1 MGSFV
6 TNHDESG
13 CPILSPCFGER
24 VGSRTG
30 DWRLTTGNWPLDTG
44 HCIVIRMKLLIALLL
59 SAPMLFAAD
68 FAGIWVSSVKQPDG
82 HTDREV
88 LVLQQSGNQLTG
100 KSERPWGNFTISES
114 KIDGSRF
121 ELKAKTDD
129 GYNISMEG
137 ALEGDKLRFTVHEPN
152 HKPYVV
158 TAVRAAT
165 DPFTVKDVIPPPA
178 IKDLAPNGLAKTPPM
193 GWNSWNLF
201 AGKIDDKTVREMADA
216 LVSSGMRDAGY
227 IYLNIDD
234 TWEGDRDA
242 NGVIHTNNKFP
253 DMKALA
259 DYVHSK
265 GLKFGIYSS
274 PGPYTC
280 AGYEGSYAHEAQDAK
295 TYAEWGVDYLKYDW
309 CSASRLYKDSD
320 MRAVYQKMGDA
331 LRATNR
337 PIVYSLCQYGHEN
350 VWAWGDKVGGNLWR
364 TTGDINDTYKRMM
377 EIVDTQS
384 AIARFAGPGHWN
396 DPDMLEIGNGGM
408 TTDEYRTHMSL
419 WAIFAAPLLAGN
431 DVRGMTDDTKSI
443 LLNKEVIAV
452 DQDPMGA
459 QGHLA
464 QTAGDTQYYARPLN
478 NGDMALVVVNRANA
492 SSTVKIPWGE
502 MHIAQGTKVRDLW
515 KHEDLTANDGQSF
528 TVPAH
533 GSLMF
538 RMKAPQ

>member
-1 MGSFV
+1 MRYLIAF
-6 TNHDESG
+6 
-13 CPILSPCFGER
+13 IALSLFAP
-24 VGSRTG
+24 
-30 DWRLTTGNWPLDTG
+30 
-44 HCIVIRMKLLIALLL
+44 LLIAADL
-59 SAPMLFAAD
+59 S
-68 FAGIWVSSVKQPDG
+68 GIWVSSIKQPDG

-100 KSERPWGNFTISES
+100 KIERPWGSF
-114 KIDGSRF
+114 KIEPGPVEGNHFSVT
-121 ELKAKTDD
+121 AATDD
-129 GYNISMEG
+129 GYKVG
-137 ALEGDKLRFTVHEPN
+137 YAGTLEGDKLHVTIQEPN
-152 HKPYVV
+152 HKPYELVAARSTSDPFRIANV
-158 TAVRAAT
+158 IQPPAVR
-165 DPFTVKDVIPPPA
+165 
-178 IKDLAPNGLAKTPPM
+178 DLPPNGLAKTPPM

-216 LVSSGMRDAGY
+216 LVTSGMRDAGY

-280 AGYEGSYAHEAQDAK
+280 AGYEGSYGHEVQDAK
-295 TYAEWGVDYLKYDW
+295 TYAGWGVDYLKYDW
-309 CSASRLYKDSD
+309 CSASRLYPDSA
-320 MRAVYQKMGDA
+320 MRPVYQKMAEA
-331 LRATNR
+331 LSATNR
-337 PIVYSLCQYGHEN
+337 PIVFSLCQYGRDN
-350 VWAWGDKVGGNLWR
+350 VWEWAPKTGGNLWR

-384 AIARFAGPGHWN
+384 EIAKFAGPGHWN

-419 WAIFAAPLLAGN
+419 WAVFAAPLLAGN
-431 DVRGMTDDTKSI
+431 DVRGMTDETKSI

-452 DQDPMGA
+452 DQDPLGV
-459 QGHLA
+459 QGRK
-464 QTAGDTQYYARPLN
+464 TGKTGDVEFYSRLLN
-478 NGDMALVVVNRANA
+478 NGDAAVVLVNRADA
-492 SSTVKIPWGE
+492 STTFKVPWNE
-502 MHIAQGTKVRDLW
+502 MHIAEGAKVRDLW
-515 KHEDLTANDGQSF
+515 KHEDFSVTADQSF
-528 TVPAH
+528 SIPAH

-538 RMKAPQ
+538 RMKMKPE

>member
-1 MGSFV
+1 
-6 TNHDESG
+6 
-13 CPILSPCFGER
+13 
-24 VGSRTG
+24 
-30 DWRLTTGNWPLDTG
+30 
-44 HCIVIRMKLLIALLL
+44 MKHLLLILLIAP
-59 SAPMLFAAD
+59 SLFAAD
-68 FAGIWVSSVKQPDG
+68 FSGIWVSSVKQPDG

-88 LVLQQSGNQLTG
+88 LVLKQTGNQLTG
-100 KSERPWGNFTISES
+100 RVERPWGTLDIQQGTVTGDRFTIT
-114 KIDGSRF
+114 
-121 ELKAKTDD
+121 AKTND
-129 GYNISMEG
+129 GYSITCEG
-137 ALEGDKLRFTVHEPN
+137 ALEGNKLHVKVHEA
-152 HKPYVV
+152 HGTPYEMV
-158 TAVRAAT
+158 AVHSDT
-165 DPFTVKDVIPPPA
+165 DPFMVTSVIPPPA
-178 IKDLAPNGLAKTPPM
+178 LHDLPPNGLAKTPPM

-201 AGKIDDKTVREMADA
+201 AGKIDDKTVRGMADA

-253 DMKALA
+253 DMNALA

-280 AGYEGSYAHEAQDAK
+280 AGYEGSYGHEAQDAK

-309 CSASRLYKDSD
+309 CSASRLYPDTD
-320 MRAVYQKMGDA
+320 MRAVYQKMADA

-337 PIVYSLCQYGHEN
+337 PIVFSLCQYGRDN
-350 VWAWGDKVGGNLWR
+350 VWTWGDKVGGNLWR

-377 EIVDTQS
+377 EIADTQS
-384 AIARFAGPGHWN
+384 QIAKYAGPGHWN

-431 DVRGMTDDTKSI
+431 DVRGMTGETKSI

-452 DQDPMGA
+452 DQDAMGV
-459 QGHLA
+459 QGHRA
-464 QTAGDTQYYARPLN
+464 DKSGDIEYYARPLN
-478 NGDMALVVVNRANA
+478 NGDMALVVVNRAD
-492 SSTVKIPWGE
+492 SSTSIKVPWSE
-502 MHIAQGTKVRDLW
+502 MHIAEGTKVRDLW
-515 KHEDLTANDGQSF
+515 KHEDFAASASQSF
-528 TVPAH
+528 SISAH

-538 RMKAPQ
+538 RMKAPR